1 MDFGGLEVDSEISPA
16 SEWIFIEIFAE
27 RKIMVSN
34 GSLGSK
40 E

>member
-1 MDFGGLEVDSEISPA
+1 MLKDMTKMVYSPA
-16 SEWIFIEIFAE
+16 SEWIFQKIFAVE
-27 RKIMVSN
+27 KIMVSN